1 MKKVT
6 VSIKVDAQF
15 VNLLNASVQLGR
27 LRDKDELTPIDQLAL
42 VFLGEARGALPE
54 QVNAVILPC
63 WKSNIEVMYD
73 ERKVEEI

>member
-6 VSIKVDAQF
+6 VSIKVDSQF
-15 VNLLNASVQLGR
+15 VSLLNTSVQLNR

-54 QVNAVILPC
+54 QIHAVTLPC
-63 WKSNIEVMYD
+63 WRSNIEVLHD
-73 ERKVEEI
+73 ARKVEEI